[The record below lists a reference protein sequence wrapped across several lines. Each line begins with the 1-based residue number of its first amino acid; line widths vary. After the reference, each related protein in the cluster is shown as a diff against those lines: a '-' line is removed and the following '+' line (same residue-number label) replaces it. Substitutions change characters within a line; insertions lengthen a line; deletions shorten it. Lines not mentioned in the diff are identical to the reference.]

1 MGRVAFAANFPPS
14 ELYLPLRPDYME
26 PKRWVSSM
34 SLLILFS
41 TFVYITLRAAF
52 VPLFSDEVSTFF
64 RYVQTGGFQ
73 PFLIEP
79 NANNHVLNSL
89 LAHLSFLLFGDS
101 PLALRLPNVLS
112 FILFAVYVLKFQR
125 FFSNPVIAICWVLI
139 MVGSHYFISFFHLT
153 RGYGMSMAFLL
164 ASVFYTIHYLKKGRM
179 DHLLALCL
187 FANLAA
193 WANLSLLVPLVAISG
208 IVALRLIGFSIN
220 RYSTKEKITASL
232 IFVLAGAIPFFYA
245 IQLALDLK
253 EGGALYHGT
262 GEGFIDV
269 IVGRLMAE
277 FIPENWTN
285 ASYFFWPLFLFY
297 LLGMVWILWKK
308 MGDAAFFIIQEIV
321 WLTIIGTIAMHLI
334 TDVNY
339 PLDRAALHFF
349 PLFVL
354 ALFFVLAKL
363 PRFVAFPAALAPAL
377 LLLFQQIS
385 FFNFNRTSHWDNEH
399 VPVSILDN
407 LKKWQ
412 DSTGIQPLIST
423 HGLPG
428 RVFVY
433 NEYRDGA
440 RLNSP
445 VFEGFPAS
453 SADFILTYQW
463 QNEYPVGFE
472 TRAEYPEVKM
482 KVLERKIHNDWS
494 PLFPNLEV
502 EGTDIETKEGKVL
515 ADFEMDGA
523 RYQAL
528 SISFQGTFHCEEYP
542 YKGWLALRVADSAD
556 KEISFYYIDLARVKP
571 DLKNKELVQRRLF
584 MDKLPEQAVK
594 VQMVLMN
601 VGSNL
606 YTLEDAQISVQ
617 GRPRTDQH

>member
-1 MGRVAFAANFPPS
+1 MG
-14 ELYLPLRPDYME
+14 L
-26 PKRWVSSM
+26 
-34 SLLILFS
+34 
-41 TFVYITLRAAF
+41 TFVYIFLRAAF

-64 RYVQTGGFQ
+64 RYVQTGAFQ
-73 PFLIEP
+73 PFLIEA

-89 LAHLSFLLFGDS
+89 LTHLSFLLFGDS

-112 FILFAVYVLKFQR
+112 FILFAFYVLRFQR
-125 FFSNPVIAICWVLI
+125 FFSVPLLAISWVLI

-153 RGYGMSMAFLL
+153 RGYGLSMAFLL
-164 ASVFYTIHYLKKGRM
+164 ASVFHAINYLKKGRM
-179 DHLLALCL
+179 DHLFALCL

-193 WANLSLLVPLVAISG
+193 WANLSLLVPLFAIIG
-208 IVALRLIGFSIN
+208 IVALRLIGFFIN
-220 RYSTKEKITASL
+220 RYTTKERIAAAFL
-232 IFVLAGAIPFFYA
+232 FLLCGAIPFFYA

-262 GEGFIDV
+262 GEGFIEV
-269 IVGRLMAE
+269 IVSRLMAE
-277 FIPENWTN
+277 FIPENWTI
-285 ASYFFWPLFLFY
+285 AAWFFWPFFLIYLF
-297 LLGMVWILWKK
+297 GIVWILWKK
-308 MGDAAFFIIQEIV
+308 MGDSAFYIVQEIF

-334 TDVNY
+334 LDVHY

-363 PRFVAFPAALAPAL
+363 SGFIALPVAIVPAC

-399 VPVSILDN
+399 VPVSILDD
-407 LKKWQ
+407 LKEWQ

-440 RLNSP
+440 QLNSP
-445 VFEGFPAS
+445 VFDWFPAA

-463 QNEYPVGFE
+463 HEQYPDGFV

-482 KVLERKIHNDWS
+482 KVLERKIHTDWR
-494 PLFPNLEV
+494 PLFPGVEV
-502 EGTDIETKEGKVL
+502 GGTGMETNEGKVL
-515 ADFEMDGA
+515 ANFEIDGSSF
-523 RYQAL
+523 QAVA
-528 SISFQGTFHCEEYP
+528 ISFQGTFQCDEYP
-542 YKGWLALRVADSAD
+542 YKGWLAVRVADSAD
-556 KEISFYYIDLARVKP
+556 QELSFYYIDLARVKP
-571 DLKNKELVQRRLF
+571 DLKNKALIKRRLF
-584 MDKLPEQAVK
+584 ADRLPDQALK
-594 VQMVLMN
+594 VQMTLMN
-601 VGSNL
+601 VGGNH
-606 YTLEDAQISVQ
+606 YILEDARVSIE
-617 GRPRTDQH
+617 GRPRTEQD

>member
-1 MGRVAFAANFPPS
+1 MYNGLNSV
-14 ELYLPLRPDYME
+14 RPI
-26 PKRWVSSM
+26 
-34 SLLILFS
+34 SLTLLGL
-41 TFVYITLRAAF
+41 TFVYIFLRAAF

-89 LAHLSFLLFGDS
+89 LTHLSFLLFGDS

-112 FILFAVYVLKFQR
+112 FLLFAFYVLKFQR
-125 FFSNPVIAICWVLI
+125 FFSNPMLAICWVLI

-164 ASVFYTIHYLKKGRM
+164 ASIFHAIHYLKKGRL
-179 DHLLALCL
+179 DHLFALCL

-193 WANLSLLVPLVAISG
+193 WANLSLLVPLLAIFG
-208 IVALRLIGFSIN
+208 IVALRLVGFSIN
-220 RYSTKEKITASL
+220 RYTVKERIAAAVL
-232 IFVLAGAIPFFYA
+232 FVLSGALPFFYA

-253 EGGALYHGT
+253 EVGALYHGT

-277 FIPENWTN
+277 FIPERWTI
-285 ASYFFWPLFLFY
+285 ASWFFWPLFLIY
-297 LLGMVWILWKK
+297 LIGMVWILWKK
-308 MGDAAFFIIQEIV
+308 RGDSAFYIVQEIF

-334 TDVNY
+334 LDVHY

-349 PLFVL
+349 LLFVL
-354 ALFFVLAKL
+354 ALFFVLTKL
-363 PRFVAFPAALAPAL
+363 RRSLALPTALLPAL

-399 VPVSILDN
+399 VPVSIIDD

-433 NEYRDGA
+433 NEYRKGA
-440 RLNSP
+440 GLNSP
-445 VFEGFPAS
+445 KFEGFPAA

-463 QNEYPVGFE
+463 HEQYPEGFV
-472 TRAEYPEVKM
+472 TRAEYPDIKM
-482 KVLERKIHNDWS
+482 KVLERKVHDDWQFLS
-494 PLFPNLEV
+494 PAREMKGTGLRTKDGQDLGTFEV
-502 EGTDIETKEGKVL
+502 
-515 ADFEMDGA
+515 DGRA
-523 RYQAL
+523 YQA
-528 SISFQGTFHCEEYP
+528 ISVSFDGWFQSDDYP
-542 YKGWLALRVADSAD
+542 YKGWLALRITDTTD
-556 KEISFYYIDLARVKP
+556 QELSFYYIDLARVKP
-571 DLKNKELVQRRLF
+571 DMKNKQRIQRRLF
-584 MDKLPEQAVK
+584 QDRLPEQPLKIELA
-594 VQMVLMN
+594 LMN
-601 VGSNL
+601 VGGNL
-606 YTLEDAQISVQ
+606 YTLEDIRVSLQA
-617 GRPRTDQH
+617 RLRTDHP